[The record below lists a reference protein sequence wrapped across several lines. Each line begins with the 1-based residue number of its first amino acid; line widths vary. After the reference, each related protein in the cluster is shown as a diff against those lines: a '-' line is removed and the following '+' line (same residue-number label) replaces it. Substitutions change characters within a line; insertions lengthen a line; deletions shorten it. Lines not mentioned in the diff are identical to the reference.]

1 MAEREDP
8 PAVLLEALHKR
19 FGERIILEDLTLR
32 AEPGERIALLGESG
46 SGKSTLLNIIAG
58 LEPADSGR
66 VEIAGRSLIGLDDD
80 HAAALRRQLIG
91 FAFQA
96 FHLLG
101 HLSVQRNVAVPL
113 LLNGFPPAEALERA
127 ATLLGRLGLST
138 RLQAPI
144 RELSGGE
151 QQRVALAR
159 ALVAAPRVLLADEP
173 TGNLDPSS
181 ARTAL
186 ALIAEQ
192 AAESGAAL
200 LLVTHSHEAAAI
212 ADRQLVLRQ
221 GRLEPA

>member
-19 FGERIILEDLTLR
+19 FGERIILQDLTLR

-113 LLNGFPPAEALERA
+113 LLNGIPPAEALERA
-127 ATLLGRLGLST
+127 ATLLGRLGLGT

-200 LLVTHSHEAAAI
+200 LLVTHSHEAAAM

>member
-1 MAEREDP
+1 MASPLHIKGIRKAFGKGDK
-8 PAVLLEALHKR
+8 AVEVLKR
-19 FGERIILEDLTLR
+19 IDIDV
-32 AEPGERIALLGESG
+32 APGEFLILVGPSG
-46 SGKSTLLNIIAG
+46 CGKSTLLNIIAG
-58 LEPADSGR
+58 LEPADAGR
-66 VEIAGRSLIGLDDD
+66 VEVAGRSLIGLDDD

-96 FHLLG
+96 FHLLA

-113 LLNGFPPAEALERA
+113 LLNGMPPAQALERA
-127 ATLLGRLGLST
+127 ATVLGRLGLGD

-144 RELSGGE
+144 SQLSGGE

-212 ADRQLVLRQ
+212 ADRQLVLRE

>member
-1 MAEREDP
+1 MSERQRP

-19 FGERIILEDLTLR
+19 FGERVILQNLSLR

-58 LEPADSGR
+58 LEPADAGR
-66 VEIAGRSLIGLDDD
+66 VEVDGQSLVGLDDD
-80 HAAALRRQLIG
+80 QAAALRRQLIG

-96 FHLLG
+96 FHLLA
-101 HLSVQRNVAVPL
+101 HLTVQRNVAVPL
-113 LLNGFPPAEALERA
+113 LLNGVRPLEALERA
-127 ATLLGRLGLST
+127 ATLLGRLGLGT
-138 RLQAPI
+138 RLDSPI

-159 ALVAAPRVLLADEP
+159 ALVTAPRVLLADEP
-173 TGNLDPSS
+173 TGNLDPTS
-181 ARTAL
+181 ARAAL
-186 ALIAEQ
+186 ALITELS
-192 AAESGAAL
+192 AESGAAL
-200 LLVTHSHEAAAI
+200 LLVTHSHEAAAM

>member
-19 FGERIILEDLTLR
+19 FGERIILQDLTLR

-101 HLSVQRNVAVPL
+101 HLTVQRNVAVPL
-113 LLNGFPPAEALERA
+113 LLNGIPPAEALDRA
-127 ATLLGRLGLST
+127 ATVLGRLGLGT

>member
-19 FGERIILEDLTLR
+19 FGERIILQDLTLR

-66 VEIAGRSLIGLDDD
+66 VEVAGHSLIGLDDD

-113 LLNGFPPAEALERA
+113 LLNGIPPAEALERA
-127 ATLLGRLGLST
+127 ATVLGRLGLGS

-200 LLVTHSHEAAAI
+200 LLVTHSHEAAAM

>member
-1 MAEREDP
+1 MTEREDP

-19 FGERIILEDLTLR
+19 FGKRIILQDLTLR

-58 LEPADSGR
+58 LEPADAGR
-66 VEIAGRSLIGLDDD
+66 VEVAGRSLIGLDDD

-113 LLNGFPPAEALERA
+113 LLNGLPPAQALERA
-127 ATLLGRLGLST
+127 ATVLGRLGLGD
-138 RLQAPI
+138 RLHAPI
-144 RELSGGE
+144 SELSGGE

-181 ARTAL
+181 ARKAL

-212 ADRQLVLRQ
+212 ADRQLVLRE

>member
-19 FGERIILEDLTLR
+19 FGERIILQDLTLR

-113 LLNGFPPAEALERA
+113 LLNGIPPAEALDRA
-127 ATLLGRLGLST
+127 ATVLGRLGLGT

>member
-1 MAEREDP
+1 MTERGDP

-19 FGERIILEDLTLR
+19 FGKRIILQDLTLR

-58 LEPADSGR
+58 LEPADAGR
-66 VEIAGRSLIGLDDD
+66 VEVAGRSLIGLDDD

-113 LLNGFPPAEALERA
+113 LLNGMPPAQALERA
-127 ATLLGRLGLST
+127 ATVLGRLGLGD

-144 RELSGGE
+144 SQLSGGE

-186 ALIAEQ
+186 ALIAEH
-192 AAESGAAL
+192 ASESGAAL

-212 ADRQLVLRQ
+212 ADRQLVLRE

>member
-19 FGERIILEDLTLR
+19 FGERIILQDLTLR

-101 HLSVQRNVAVPL
+101 HLTVQRNVAVPL
-113 LLNGFPPAEALERA
+113 LLNGIPPAEALERA
-127 ATLLGRLGLST
+127 ATLLGRLGLGT

-200 LLVTHSHEAAAI
+200 LLVTHSHEAAAM

>member
-1 MAEREDP
+1 MTERGDP

-19 FGERIILEDLTLR
+19 FGKRIILQDLTLR

-58 LEPADSGR
+58 LEPADAGR
-66 VEIAGRSLIGLDDD
+66 VEVAGRSLIGLDDD

-113 LLNGFPPAEALERA
+113 LLNGLPPAQALERA
-127 ATLLGRLGLST
+127 ATVLGRLGLGD
-138 RLQAPI
+138 RLHAPI
-144 RELSGGE
+144 SELSGGE

-181 ARTAL
+181 ARKAL
-186 ALIAEQ
+186 AQIAEQ

-212 ADRQLVLRQ
+212 ADRQLVLRE

>member
-19 FGERIILEDLTLR
+19 FGERIILQDLTLR

-113 LLNGFPPAEALERA
+113 LLNGIPPAEALERA

-200 LLVTHSHEAAAI
+200 LLVTHSHEAAAM

>member
-113 LLNGFPPAEALERA
+113 LLNGIPPAEALERA

>member
-1 MAEREDP
+1 MTEREDP

-19 FGERIILEDLTLR
+19 FGKRIILQDLTLR

-58 LEPADSGR
+58 LEPADAGR
-66 VEIAGRSLIGLDDD
+66 VEVAGRSLIGLDDD

-113 LLNGFPPAEALERA
+113 LLNGMPPAQALERA
-127 ATLLGRLGLST
+127 ATVLGRLGLGD

-144 RELSGGE
+144 SQLSGGE

-212 ADRQLVLRQ
+212 ADRQLVLRE

>member
-1 MAEREDP
+1 MSERQGP

-19 FGERIILEDLTLR
+19 FGERVILQNLSLR

-58 LEPADSGR
+58 LEPADAGR
-66 VEIAGRSLIGLDDD
+66 VEVDGQSLVGLDDD
-80 HAAALRRQLIG
+80 QAAALRRQLIG

-96 FHLLG
+96 FHLLA
-101 HLSVQRNVAVPL
+101 HLTVQRNVAVPL
-113 LLNGFPPAEALERA
+113 LLNGVRPLEALERA
-127 ATLLGRLGLST
+127 ATLLGRLGLGT
-138 RLQAPI
+138 RLDSPI

-159 ALVAAPRVLLADEP
+159 ALVTAPRVLLADEP
-173 TGNLDPSS
+173 TGNLDPTS
-181 ARTAL
+181 ARAAL
-186 ALIAEQ
+186 ALITELS
-192 AAESGAAL
+192 AESGAAL
-200 LLVTHSHEAAAI
+200 LLVTHSHEAAAM

>member
-1 MAEREDP
+1 
-8 PAVLLEALHKR
+8 
-19 FGERIILEDLTLR
+19 
-32 AEPGERIALLGESG
+32 
-46 SGKSTLLNIIAG
+46 
-58 LEPADSGR
+58 
-66 VEIAGRSLIGLDDD
+66 VEVAGRSLIGLDDD

-113 LLNGFPPAEALERA
+113 LLNGMPPAQALERA
-127 ATLLGRLGLST
+127 ATVLGRLGLGD
-138 RLQAPI
+138 RLHAPI
-144 RELSGGE
+144 SELSGGE

-181 ARTAL
+181 ARKAL

-212 ADRQLVLRQ
+212 ADRQLVLRE

>member
-1 MAEREDP
+1 MTERGDP

-19 FGERIILEDLTLR
+19 FGKRIILQDLTLR

-58 LEPADSGR
+58 LEPADAGR
-66 VEIAGRSLIGLDDD
+66 VEVAGRSLIGLDDD

-113 LLNGFPPAEALERA
+113 LLNGLPPAQALERA
-127 ATLLGRLGLST
+127 ATVLGRLGLGD
-138 RLQAPI
+138 RLHAPI
-144 RELSGGE
+144 SELSGGE

-173 TGNLDPSS
+173 TGNLDPSR
-181 ARTAL
+181 ARKAL

-212 ADRQLVLRQ
+212 ADRQLVLRE

>member
-1 MAEREDP
+1 MTEREDP

-19 FGERIILEDLTLR
+19 FGKRIILQDLTLR

-58 LEPADSGR
+58 LEPADAGR
-66 VEIAGRSLIGLDDD
+66 VEVAGRSLIGLDDD

-96 FHLLG
+96 FHLLA

-113 LLNGFPPAEALERA
+113 LLNGMPPAQALERA
-127 ATLLGRLGLST
+127 ATVLGRLGLGD

-144 RELSGGE
+144 SQLSGGE

-192 AAESGAAL
+192 ASESGAAL

-212 ADRQLVLRQ
+212 ADRQLVLRE

>member
-19 FGERIILEDLTLR
+19 FGERIILQDLTLR

-46 SGKSTLLNIIAG
+46 SGKSTLLNIIAC

-101 HLSVQRNVAVPL
+101 HLTVQRNVAVPL
-113 LLNGFPPAEALERA
+113 LLNGIPPAEALERA
-127 ATLLGRLGLST
+127 ATLLGRLGLGT

-200 LLVTHSHEAAAI
+200 LLVTHSHEAAAM

>member
-1 MAEREDP
+1 MTEREDP

-19 FGERIILEDLTLR
+19 FGKRIILQDLTLR

-58 LEPADSGR
+58 LEPADAGR
-66 VEIAGRSLIGLDDD
+66 VEVAGRSLIGLDDD

-96 FHLLG
+96 FHLLA

-113 LLNGFPPAEALERA
+113 LLNGMPPAQALERA
-127 ATLLGRLGLST
+127 ATVLGRLGLGD
-138 RLQAPI
+138 RLHAPI
-144 RELSGGE
+144 SELSGGE

-192 AAESGAAL
+192 ASESGAAL

-212 ADRQLVLRQ
+212 ADRQLVLRE

>member
-1 MAEREDP
+1 LP
-8 PAVLLEALHKR
+8 PA
-19 FGERIILEDLTLR
+19 
-32 AEPGERIALLGESG
+32 
-46 SGKSTLLNIIAG
+46 
-58 LEPADSGR
+58 
-66 VEIAGRSLIGLDDD
+66 
-80 HAAALRRQLIG
+80 Q
-91 FAFQA
+91 
-96 FHLLG
+96 
-101 HLSVQRNVAVPL
+101 
-113 LLNGFPPAEALERA
+113 ALERA
-127 ATLLGRLGLST
+127 ATVLGRLGLGD
-138 RLQAPI
+138 RLHAPI
-144 RELSGGE
+144 SELSGGE

-212 ADRQLVLRQ
+212 ADRQLVLRE

>member
-1 MAEREDP
+1 MTEREDP

-19 FGERIILEDLTLR
+19 FGKRIILQDLTLR

-58 LEPADSGR
+58 LEPADAGR
-66 VEIAGRSLIGLDDD
+66 VEVAGRSLIGLDDD

-96 FHLLG
+96 FHLLA

-113 LLNGFPPAEALERA
+113 LLNGMPPAQALERA
-127 ATLLGRLGLST
+127 ATVLGRLGLGD
-138 RLQAPI
+138 RLQSPI
-144 RELSGGE
+144 SQLSGGE

-212 ADRQLVLRQ
+212 ADRQLVLRE

>member
-1 MAEREDP
+1 MTEREDP

-19 FGERIILEDLTLR
+19 FGKRIILQDLTLR

-58 LEPADSGR
+58 LEPADAGR
-66 VEIAGRSLIGLDDD
+66 VEVAGRSLIGLDDD

-96 FHLLG
+96 FHLLA

-113 LLNGFPPAEALERA
+113 LLNGMPPAQALERA
-127 ATLLGRLGLST
+127 ATVLGRLGLGD

-144 RELSGGE
+144 SQLSGGE

-192 AAESGAAL
+192 ASESGAAL

-212 ADRQLVLRQ
+212 ADRRLVLRE

>member
-1 MAEREDP
+1 MTEREDP

-19 FGERIILEDLTLR
+19 FGKRIILQDLTLR

-58 LEPADSGR
+58 LEPADAGR
-66 VEIAGRSLIGLDDD
+66 VEVAGRSLIGLDDD

-96 FHLLG
+96 FHLLA

-113 LLNGFPPAEALERA
+113 LLNGMPPAQALERA
-127 ATLLGRLGLST
+127 ATVLGRLGLGD
-138 RLQAPI
+138 RLQSPI
-144 RELSGGE
+144 SQLSGGE

-192 AAESGAAL
+192 ASESGAAL

-212 ADRQLVLRQ
+212 ADRQLVLRE

>member
-1 MAEREDP
+1 MTEREDP

-19 FGERIILEDLTLR
+19 FGKRIILQDLTLR

-58 LEPADSGR
+58 LEPADAGR
-66 VEIAGRSLIGLDDD
+66 VEVAGRSLIGLDDD

-96 FHLLG
+96 FHLLA

-113 LLNGFPPAEALERA
+113 LLNGMPPAQALERA
-127 ATLLGRLGLST
+127 ATVLGRLGLGD

-144 RELSGGE
+144 SQLSGGE

-186 ALIAEQ
+186 ALITEQ

-212 ADRQLVLRQ
+212 ADRQLVLRE

>member
-1 MAEREDP
+1 MTERGDP

-19 FGERIILEDLTLR
+19 FGKRIILQDLTLR

-58 LEPADSGR
+58 LEPADAGR
-66 VEIAGRSLIGLDDD
+66 VEVAGRSLIGLDDD

-113 LLNGFPPAEALERA
+113 LLNGMPPAQALERA
-127 ATLLGRLGLST
+127 ATVLGRLGLGD
-138 RLQAPI
+138 RLHAPI
-144 RELSGGE
+144 SELSGGE

-181 ARTAL
+181 ARKAL

-212 ADRQLVLRQ
+212 ADRQLVLRE

>member
-1 MAEREDP
+1 MTEREDP

-19 FGERIILEDLTLR
+19 FGKRIILQDLTLR

-58 LEPADSGR
+58 LEPADAGR
-66 VEIAGRSLIGLDDD
+66 VEVAGRSLIGLDDD

-113 LLNGFPPAEALERA
+113 LLNGMPPAQALERA
-127 ATLLGRLGLST
+127 ATVLGRLGLGD

-144 RELSGGE
+144 SQLSGGE

-192 AAESGAAL
+192 ASESGAAL

-212 ADRQLVLRQ
+212 ADRQLVLRE